1 MGWLVELQNK
11 GESGSSGICLGP
23 NRSKR
28 KYVRVIGR
36 GIYFTPPSPSP
47 PLSFWGGMR
56 EVSRTKGITQILF
69 EFSPIEKAPSLIDLR
84 RPLSVIAVVCSFT
97 GDPPKLAPTP
107 FLCVGPSI
115 RWVPIPVNSRF
126 NNIQ

>member
-1 MGWLVELQNK
+1 MFP
-11 GESGSSGICLGP
+11 SS
-23 NRSKR
+23 
-28 KYVRVIGR
+28 
-36 GIYFTPPSPSP
+36 SPTIPWRWGGLPRCWVPP

-115 RWVPIPVNSRF
+115 RWVPIPVKLPPF
-126 NNIQ
+126 